1 LLQSRAF
8 IYGRLA
14 VCSRDYPECAV
25 NFASEMDQPSPRLVF
40 STSED
45 RFDTIRKTTA
55 MMMIGSH
62 RALRFLA
69 VLVGPALVYVAGCG
83 NDDGLG
89 KRYPVSGK
97 VTYKGQPVAKA
108 KISFVPVGKD
118 GHGAYGDVENGS
130 FTLSTLAPGDGVLPG
145 EYIVLVDTREI
156 DTAKLKEDAQK
167 QAAKQGIEGGYSG
180 GAMVPQDQIAKA
192 RASAKDLIPGK
203 YQLVDTTD
211 LKYTVKPEPNKPEFE
226 LKD

>member
-1 LLQSRAF
+1 
-8 IYGRLA
+8 
-14 VCSRDYPECAV
+14 
-25 NFASEMDQPSPRLVF
+25 
-40 STSED
+40 
-45 RFDTIRKTTA
+45 

-62 RALRFLA
+62 RTRCFLA
-69 VLVGPALVYVAGCG
+69 LLVGPALLYIAGCG

-89 KRYPVSGK
+89 KKYAVSGK
-97 VTYKGQPVAKA
+97 VTYKAQPVSKA
-108 KISFVPVGKD
+108 KISFVPVAKD

-145 EYIVLVDTREI
+145 EYFVLVDTREI

-167 QAAKQGIEGGYSG
+167 QAAKQGVDGGFSG

-192 RASAKDLIPGK
+192 RANAKDLIPGK
-203 YQLVDTTD
+203 YQLVETTD
-211 LKYTVKPEPNKPEFE
+211 VKLTVKPEPNTFEIE